1 MNMIAHIS
9 DIHLAPLPKVRL
21 RDLAGK
27 RITGYLNWKLKRGG
41 AMSSEAARHLVEHLA
56 AQRPDMTAITGDL
69 VNLALPAETEAVKL
83 WLENLGPPERVCLVP
98 GNHDA
103 YVPGAIDAMRK
114 IYGPYATGQTL
125 DQNPYPFVRR
135 VGQVAIIGCSSALAT
150 PPFIAAGYFDR
161 PQAARLARCLQI
173 LGKAGFY
180 RTVLIHH
187 PPNVEFKRPW
197 RNGLFGAKLFR
208 KVIAENGAEMVLH
221 GHTHA
226 SSVHLLRG
234 PDKKVPVIGV
244 AAASTAPGSARPPA
258 RYNLFQIE
266 KLSNGWSC
274 TMREFGYQ
282 RIGENIVQRLQLRV
296 H

>member
-1 MNMIAHIS
+1 MNTIAHIS
-9 DIHLAPLPKVRL
+9 DIHLAPLPKIHL
-21 RDLAGK
+21 GELASK
-27 RITGYLNWKLKRGG
+27 RITGYLNWKLKRGDM
-41 AMSSEAARHLVEHLA
+41 MSSKAASHLVDHLL

-69 VNLALPAETEAVKL
+69 VNLALPAETQAVKL
-83 WLENLGPPERVCLVP
+83 WLKHLGPPERVCLVP

-103 YVPGAIDAMRK
+103 YVPGALDAMRK

-125 DQNPYPFVRR
+125 DQNPFPFVRR
-135 VGQVAIIGCSSALAT
+135 IGQVAIIGCSSALAT
-150 PPFIAAGYFDR
+150 PPFVAAGYFDR
-161 PQAARLARCLQI
+161 PQAARLAKCLQI

-197 RNGLFGAKLFR
+197 RNGLFGARLFR

-226 SSVHLLRG
+226 SSVHLIRG
-234 PDKKVPVIGV
+234 PDKNVPVIGV
-244 AAASTAPGSARPPA
+244 AAASTAPSSAKPPA

-266 KLSNGWSC
+266 RLSNGWSC